1 MAEKM
6 HHPYV
11 ELAKKALETFVLTV
25 KSYQLQIL
33 CLNFLAEELAVLSHS
48 WKMGNL
54 EAVLVPLSLFMIT
67 LH

>member
-11 ELAKKALETFVLTV
+11 ELAKKALETLYSRV

-54 EAVLVPLSLFMIT
+54 EAVLV
-67 LH
+67 H